1 VKMITPST
9 ALFPACWCAEKMK
22 PAEIRRIPS
31 PVPRQRTAGAS
42 QEPKPASS
50 DKVGEHSA
58 SNDAYLIAECLN
70 GNEKAWE
77 ALIQKYKRL
86 VYSIPIKYGASPA
99 DAEDILQSVY
109 MQLFCELSKLRRA
122 ESLKSWLM
130 VVTSRK
136 CFQWHRR
143 KRNEMT
149 LDDIEE
155 QHPEAIAISPPE
167 TLEAQEEQCLRE
179 AIAQLSP
186 RCRELVRLLFYEQ
199 PPMPYAEVARRLGLS
214 TGSIGFTRGSCLVRL
229 QKILLKMG
237 F

>member
-1 VKMITPST
+1 MKRVEDHSLPS
-9 ALFPACWCAEKMK
+9 
-22 PAEIRRIPS
+22 S
-31 PVPRQRTAGAS
+31 VSGSRTGEVS
-42 QEPKPASS
+42 EEPKRVSS
-50 DKVGEHSA
+50 SQVGEQST
-58 SNDAYLIAECLN
+58 SSDAYLIAECLS
-70 GNEKAWE
+70 GNEAAWQK
-77 ALIQKYKRL
+77 LIEKYKRL
-86 VYSIPIKYGASPA
+86 VYSIPIKYGVSPA

-136 CFQWHRR
+136 CFQWHRQ
-143 KRNEMT
+143 KRDQMT
-149 LDDIEE
+149 LDDAEE
-155 QHPEAIAISPPE
+155 QYPQAIAISAPE
-167 TLEAQEEQCLRE
+167 ILEAEEEQYLRE

-199 PPMPYAEVARRLGLS
+199 PPTPYAEVARRLGLP

-229 QKILLKMG
+229 QKILKKMG

>member
-1 VKMITPST
+1 MKRAEDRSLPSS
-9 ALFPACWCAEKMK
+9 L
-22 PAEIRRIPS
+22 S
-31 PVPRQRTAGAS
+31 GSRTGGVS
-42 QEPKPASS
+42 EQPKRVSS
-50 DKVGEHSA
+50 DQVGEQSTL
-58 SNDAYLIAECLN
+58 SDAYLIAECLK
-70 GNEKAWE
+70 GNEEAWE

-143 KRNEMT
+143 KRIEMT
-149 LDDIEE
+149 LEDIEE
-155 QHPEAIAISPPE
+155 QHPEAVAISAPE
-167 TLEAQEEQCLRE
+167 TLEAEEEQCLRE
-179 AIAQLSP
+179 AIAQLPP

-199 PPMPYAEVARRLGLS
+199 PPTPYAEVARRLGLS
-214 TGSIGFTRGSCLVRL
+214 PGSIGFTRGSCLVHL
-229 QKILLKMG
+229 QKILKKMG

>member
-1 VKMITPST
+1 MIAPPA
-9 ALFPACWCAEKMK
+9 ALFPACWYAEKTK
-22 PAEIRRIPS
+22 RGEGDNLPS
-31 PVPRQRTAGAS
+31 PLPRPHTGGLS
-42 QEPKPASS
+42 QAPKPASS
-50 DKVGEHSA
+50 DQAGEQSP
-58 SNDAYLIAECLN
+58 SSDAYLVAECLK
-70 GNEKAWE
+70 GNEEAWE

-109 MQLFCELSKLRRA
+109 TQLFCELSKLRRA

-143 KRNEMT
+143 KRIETT

-155 QHPEAIAISPPE
+155 QHPEAVAISGPE
-167 TLEAQEEQCLRE
+167 ALEAEEEQCLRE

-199 PPMPYAEVARRLGLS
+199 PPTPYAEVARRLGLP
-214 TGSIGFTRGSCLVRL
+214 TGSIGFTRGSCLLRL
-229 QKILLKMG
+229 QKILFKMG